1 MLRTPLLTLPAMLRV
16 TVADQFSVSRT
27 KSKSLREKVATK
39 INNKLISGL
48 ISIKLIL
55 PFQTSRPFLSC
66 NMWEERTS
74 QMGFWDVQQAVIRA
88 RRSLSVT
95 SHVTVPWAMGMLE
108 VNHIMVISM
117 SSLKRKPRNSLV
129 STLIAQVEN
138 TAFKRTSQLK
148 TSLPSRD
155 ISKTCQRASSLS
167 RNQKT
172 CKWIHQLSFKKT
184 KLLKNST
191 ATSRLVM
198 LPRITHPRAMWRKRH
213 CSRWLR
219 REELRTKRFSIPGHI
234 RVRGHRRSRAISK

>member
-1 MLRTPLLTLPAMLRV
+1 MLLALHTTRLRLIQPPNSSITLVDNQKSTWDNLFTNKIKMPVFLLRMVIVTIRLMLRTPLLTLPAMLRV

-129 STLIAQVEN
+129 
-138 TAFKRTSQLK
+138 
-148 TSLPSRD
+148 
-155 ISKTCQRASSLS
+155 
-167 RNQKT
+167 
-172 CKWIHQLSFKKT
+172 
-184 KLLKNST
+184 
-191 ATSRLVM
+191 
-198 LPRITHPRAMWRKRH
+198 
-213 CSRWLR
+213 
-219 REELRTKRFSIPGHI
+219 
-234 RVRGHRRSRAISK
+234 